1 MNVDNQYMKIN
12 AVALIAGKKALVSN
26 VEQITGQK
34 IDHVAQIKFGG
45 LQNVVTP
52 WAVSNCAM
60 TRMFRIPIPD

>member
-45 LQNVVTP
+45 LAERGERLGRYRTVL
-52 WAVSNCAM
+52 
-60 TRMFRIPIPD
+60 